1 MFQGRL
7 DSLDLNCDRS
17 TNVLLRLTPP
27 LQGFLFCE
35 NGAIFVGL
43 KNKVENFIK
52 NENFTPMKNFQLLS
66 RFKNQPYLA
75 VPCREGENVCEQIG
89 LTIL

>member
-1 MFQGRL
+1 M
-7 DSLDLNCDRS
+7 
-17 TNVLLRLTPP
+17 LLRLTPP
-27 LQGFLFCE
+27 LQGFFCE

-43 KNKVENFIK
+43 KNKVEDFIK